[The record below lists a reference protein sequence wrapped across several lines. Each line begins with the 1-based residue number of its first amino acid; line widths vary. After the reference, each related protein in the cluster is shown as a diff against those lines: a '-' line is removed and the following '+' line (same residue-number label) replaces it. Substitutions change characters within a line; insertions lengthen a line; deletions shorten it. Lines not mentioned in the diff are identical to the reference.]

1 MRNSMHPTRPARNRW
16 LALVLAASLAAL
28 GGCANVPPEAPELS
42 AQLGNRISALEA
54 AHMRLVQEFFNA
66 KRKRIDEFLQ
76 DVWVPTFSQEFFND
90 PKIDNVWKQVI
101 QSQDPKDRRKFI
113 AIAGSK
119 LQERINKK
127 RGELLQPLD
136 ALEAAMVRKL
146 QEEYK
151 QTHAMN
157 NTLTSFLQ
165 TSAKADESRKRYMNM
180 AGLQADKGLESMITE
195 TEAAL
200 VDLFSAKDET
210 DQYVLKMN
218 KLLTKITK

>member
-1 MRNSMHPTRPARNRW
+1 MRYSMHPARNRL
-16 LALVLAASLAAL
+16 LALCLAASL
-28 GGCANVPPEAPELS
+28 GGCANIPPEAPELS
-42 AQLGNRISALEA
+42 IQLGHRISALEA
-54 AHMRLVQEFFNA
+54 AHMRLVQEFFSA
-66 KRKRIDEFLQ
+66 KRKRVDEFLQ

-127 RGELLQPLD
+127 RSELLQPLD

-165 TSAKADESRKRYMNM
+165 TSAKADDNRRRYMGM
-180 AGLQADKGLESMITE
+180 VSGGQDKGLESMIIE

-200 VDLFSAKDET
+200 VDLFSAKDDT
-210 DQYVLKMN
+210 DQYIIKIN
-218 KLLTKITK
+218 KLLNKISK

>member
-1 MRNSMHPTRPARNRW
+1 MRNPMHPVRNRL
-16 LALVLAASLAAL
+16 LALLLAALAAGL
-28 GGCANVPPEAPELS
+28 GGCASVPPEAPELS
-42 AQLGNRISALEA
+42 AQLGSRISALEA
-54 AHMRLVQEFFNA
+54 AHMRLVQEFFAA

-151 QTHAMN
+151 QVHAMN
-157 NTLTSFLQ
+157 STLTSFLQ
-165 TSAKADESRKRYMNM
+165 TSAKADESRRRYMNM
-180 AGLQADKGLESMITE
+180 AGVPQDKNLEAMITE
-195 TEAAL
+195 TESAL

-210 DQYVLKMN
+210 DQYILKMN
-218 KLLTKITK
+218 KLLTKLSK